1 LYIERY
7 LKLYIIKVNKISQER
22 FGAERM
28 VKLQFDLNKQYKITL
43 PKALID
49 AMGWAKGNDIK
60 VSIDS
65 KGNIILSK
73 KGEEEVNG

>member
-1 LYIERY
+1 
-7 LKLYIIKVNKISQER
+7 
-22 FGAERM
+22 M

-49 AMGWAKGNDIK
+49 AMGWAKGTEVK
-60 VSIDS
+60 VSLDQ

-73 KGEEEVNG
+73 GEKEAR